1 MCLFYEST
9 PSSLHNTTRTFMRI
23 FAATSRYI
31 QGAGQLDELGRHTRE
46 LGAHAV
52 LVADAA
58 VRELLQERI
67 GRSFAAAGVPL
78 QVLTFPGEVTHA
90 AIDTMLAAA
99 RQCGADVVVGV
110 GGGKALDAAKGVAR
124 SLGARLVCV
133 PTIASND
140 GPASASIAVYND
152 QHQMVEVLQLQ
163 RNPDLVLV
171 DSAVV
176 AQAPLRFFLAGIG
189 DAISKKFE
197 AEACH
202 KAGALTLFGA
212 PASHTG
218 LMAAE
223 ACYDL
228 IRRHGAAAVDAVRE
242 GRVSDDVESV
252 IEATVLLST
261 LSFENGGLSV
271 AHAIARGLPYL
282 PRAAGTLHGAHVA
295 YGLLVQLT
303 LEQRPALM
311 IDELTAFYRQLG
323 LPARLADLLGVEAS
337 AAEFDMLAEQSM
349 RSPSAA
355 RFAPPLDAGQLR
367 RAIAAREGQA

>member
-1 MCLFYEST
+1 
-9 PSSLHNTTRTFMRI
+9 MRI

-31 QGAGQLDELGRHTRE
+31 QGAGQLDQLGRHARE
-46 LGAHAV
+46 LGERAV
-52 LVADAA
+52 LVADAE
-58 VRELLQERI
+58 VRKLLEERI
-67 GRSFAAAGVPL
+67 ARSFADAGVAL
-78 QVLTFPGEVTHA
+78 QVLAFPGEVTHA
-90 AIDTMLAAA
+90 AVDGMLAAA
-99 RQCGADVVVGV
+99 RECAADVVVGA

-124 SLGARLVCV
+124 ALGARLVCV

-140 GPASASIAVYND
+140 GPASASIALYND
-152 QHQMVEVLQLQ
+152 QHQMVEVQQLK

-218 LMAAE
+218 MMAAG

-228 IRRHGAAAVDAVRE
+228 IRRYGAAAVEAVRE
-242 GRVSDDVESV
+242 GRVTDDVESV

-261 LSFENGGLSV
+261 ISFENGGLSV

-282 PRAAGTLHGAHVA
+282 QRAEGTLHGAHVA

-303 LEQRPALM
+303 LEQRPTAML
-311 IDELTAFYRQLG
+311 DELTSFYRQLG
-323 LPARLADLLGVEAS
+323 LPARLADLLGAE
-337 AAEFDMLAEQSM
+337 AAETEFDTLAEQSM

-355 RFAPPLDAGQLR
+355 RFTPALDAVQLR
-367 RAIAAREGQA
+367 RAIASLEAGQA

>member
-1 MCLFYEST
+1 
-9 PSSLHNTTRTFMRI
+9 MRI

-31 QGAGQLDELGRHTRE
+31 QGAGQLDQLGRHTRE

-58 VRELLQERI
+58 VLDLLRGRI
-67 GRSFAAAGVPL
+67 ARSFADAGVAL
-78 QVLTFPGEVTHA
+78 RVLAFPGEVTHA
-90 AIDTMLAAA
+90 AIDAMLAPA
-99 RQCGADVVVGV
+99 RAGGADVVVGV

-124 SLGARLVCV
+124 ALGVRLVCV

-140 GPASASIAVYND
+140 GPASASIAVYNE
-152 QHQMVEVLQLQ
+152 QHQMVEVQQLR

-171 DSAVV
+171 DSEVV

-197 AEACH
+197 AEACL

-212 PASHTG
+212 HASHTG
-218 LMAAE
+218 LMAAQ

-228 IRRHGAAAVDAVRE
+228 IRLHGEAAVEAVRE
-242 GRVSDDVESV
+242 GRVTDEVESV

-261 LSFENGGLSV
+261 ISFENGGLSV

-282 PRAAGTLHGAHVA
+282 ERARGSLHGAHVA

-303 LEQRPALM
+303 LERRPAM
-311 IDELTAFYRQLG
+311 VAELAAFYRRIG
-323 LPARLADLLGVEAS
+323 LPTRLADLLGAAAS
-337 AAEFDMLAEQSM
+337 AAEFDTLAEQSM
-349 RSPSAA
+349 QSPSAA
-355 RFAPPLDAGQLR
+355 RFTPALDAAQLR
-367 RAIAAREGQA
+367 GAIAALEEAGA